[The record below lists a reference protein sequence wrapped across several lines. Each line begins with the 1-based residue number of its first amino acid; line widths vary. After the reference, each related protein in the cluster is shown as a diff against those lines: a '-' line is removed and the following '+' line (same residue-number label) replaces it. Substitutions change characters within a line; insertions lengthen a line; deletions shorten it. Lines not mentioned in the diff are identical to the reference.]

1 LPEPKAAPD
10 PQAHLFKEAE
20 PVNYEKVPDV
30 PQITMSEPPSLG
42 ELVEQQ
48 VADHAAADLAA
59 YLEMGD
65 SLLKRIDAAVEDT
78 ERKLLEERREAILRR
93 MTTLKKEGERMA
105 KKDARIRSPEMRER
119 ALKDIRAGMSSRKVA
134 EKHKISTGTVWIW
147 KNADQAAQAATKA
160 AEKTAGGGARPGRF
174 TTAYPDEKR
183 HAVLAD
189 VEAGMRVMEAAEKHG
204 VHPSTIHYWK
214 KGGGGHKPGP
224 KPGFKAKAE
233 PVAEVPAKPEAPK
246 PSLTKAQE
254 ENRRLRT
261 ALAKLLAQEPTS
273 GDVVA
278 LAEDN
283 RRLRL
288 IIDMWLGLS

>member
-1 LPEPKAAPD
+1 
-10 PQAHLFKEAE
+10 
-20 PVNYEKVPDV
+20 
-30 PQITMSEPPSLG
+30 
-42 ELVEQQ
+42 
-48 VADHAAADLAA
+48 
-59 YLEMGD
+59 
-65 SLLKRIDAAVEDT
+65 
-78 ERKLLEERREAILRR
+78 
-93 MTTLKKEGERMA
+93 MT

-147 KNADQAAQAATKA
+147 KSQDKAAQEASKG
-160 AEKTAGGGARPGRF
+160 AEKASKPAKETKPF
-174 TTAYPDEKR
+174 PFPHSEEKR

-189 VEAGMRVMEAAEKHG
+189 VEAGMRVLEAAQKHG

-233 PVAEVPAKPEAPK
+233 PVVEVPAKLDILRPAK
-246 PSLTKAQE
+246 LAKAQE

-273 GDVVA
+273 DDAEA